1 MIGLVEAAVVKSSK
15 KERRARWQA
24 REGRRREGLNHNVG
38 RDSVKLAV
46 VWPLERVWASKGRKE
61 SEGEGE
67 GEGWGCER

>member
-24 REGRRREGLNHNVG
+24 REETTKRRTESHCRERQCETGGRLASGASVGVKGTGRE
-38 RDSVKLAV
+38 S
-46 VWPLERVWASKGRKE
+46 
-61 SEGEGE
+61 EGE